1 MLIVVAL
8 FANFVALSTN
18 GQTVIGLGPRL
29 NPCEQLAHCLAKYD
43 SIASMDC
50 VIIQPNTESASLE
63 NAGGD
68 LGKPTSADKS
78 SSENSK
84 LPEAV
89 GTCLEDMRSGLDSL
103 RQKMAERLQFYSKC
117 LIDQAA
123 NQTTETLLADM
134 DPRQLEKCKA
144 ASADVLLEDTC
155 RFVDKQ
161 KPEKEKTDKDSKKK
175 KKRES
180 SDEPKKAKENLA
192 TTTAAAPVTTLCG
205 AQKRYL
211 VKQCQKVAKC
221 CPILETCRLNFEL
234 SDTHKDLTRTKLSV
248 ITQRQKCILMA
259 KKVDL
264 ESSKLDL
271 ILGEDIFNE
280 NGLFI

>member
-1 MLIVVAL
+1 MNGFIVAL
-8 FANFVALSTN
+8 LANFVVLSIN
-18 GQTVIGLGPRL
+18 GQTIAFGPRL
-29 NPCEQLAHCLAKYD
+29 NPCEQLAQCLAKYD

-50 VIIQPNTESASLE
+50 VTILPNAESASQE
-63 NAGGD
+63 NVGGD
-68 LGKPTSADKS
+68 SGTSTSSDKGS
-78 SSENSK
+78 PENSK

-117 LIDQAA
+117 LTDQAA
-123 NQTTETLLADM
+123 NQTTEALLADM
-134 DPRQLEKCKA
+134 NPRQVEKCKM
-144 ASADVLLEDTC
+144 ASADVSLDDTC

-161 KPEKEKTDKDSKKK
+161 KSEKEKSDKDSKKK

-180 SDEPKKAKENLA
+180 DEPKVKENLVTPA
-192 TTTAAAPVTTLCG
+192 TTPCG
-205 AQKRYL
+205 AQKRYV
-211 VKQCQKVAKC
+211 VKQCEKVAKC
-221 CPILETCRLNFEL
+221 CPVLETCRLNFEL

-264 ESSKLDL
+264 ESSKLDQ

-280 NGLFI
+280 SGMFI